1 MELIVVGIN
10 HRTAPVSVREKV
22 AFSPEQMGQALA
34 DLKSSEHLGEVAILS
49 TCNRTEIYAVDNH
62 ENATGIP
69 DWLARYHHLSMDALS
84 SSIYI
89 RTGQD
94 SIKHLLRV
102 ASGLD
107 SMVLGEPQILG
118 QVKDCFNQAKT
129 HKTVGPILDR
139 LAQNTFRVS
148 KRVRSSTAIGQNP
161 VSVASIAVDLASQ
174 LFTEI
179 STCNTLLIGAGETIE
194 LVGKHLRN
202 AGATHPVI
210 ANRTLERARK
220 LAETLEGEPAQLTD
234 IPTHLVNA
242 DIVIASTGSQLPILG
257 KGTVERALKER
268 RYKPIFMVDLAV
280 PRDIEPEISQLRDV
294 YLYSI
299 DDLEQIIAENIS
311 NREEAAR
318 EAEVIID
325 AAVAEIM
332 AEDRGRD
339 AVDVLVKFRRKNVQI
354 MEGELEKAMQRL
366 RKGEQPE
373 AVLSGFATQLTNKL
387 IHTPSVQLKHAST
400 EGRDEIVDA
409 LTELFQLDLDPEQH

>member
-10 HRTAPVSVREKV
+10 HRTAPVGLREKV
-22 AFSPEQMGQALA
+22 AFSPDQMGDALI
-34 DLKSSEHLGEVAILS
+34 DLKSSEQLGEVAILS
-49 TCNRTEIYAVDNH
+49 TCNRTEIYAVESHDN
-62 ENATGIP
+62 ASGIS
-69 DWLARYHHLSMDALS
+69 DWLARYHHLSMEALA

-89 RTGQD
+89 HSGQD

-118 QVKDCFNQAKT
+118 QVKDCFSLAKV
-129 HKTVGPILDR
+129 HHTVGPILDR
-139 LAQNTFRVS
+139 LAQNTYRVS

-174 LFTEI
+174 LFSDI

-194 LVGKHLRN
+194 LVGKHLKN
-202 AGATHPVI
+202 AGASHPVI
-210 ANRTLERARK
+210 ANRTVERARN
-220 LAETLEGEPAQLTD
+220 LADRLDGEPAQLSD
-234 IPTHLVNA
+234 IPTHLVNT

-280 PRDIEPEISQLRDV
+280 PRDIEPEIAQLRDV

-318 EAEVIID
+318 EAESIIET
-325 AAVAEIM
+325 AVAEIL
-332 AEDRGRD
+332 AEDRSRD
-339 AVDVLVKFRRKNVQI
+339 AVDVLVRFRRKNVRI
-354 MEGELEKAMQRL
+354 MEAELDKAVLRL
-366 RKGEQPE
+366 KKGEDPE
-373 AVLSGFATQLTNKL
+373 AVLNGFATQLTNKI
-387 IHTPSVQLKHAST
+387 IHTPSVQLKQAST
-400 EGRDEIVDA
+400 DGRDEIIDA
-409 LTELFQLDLDPEQH
+409 ITELFQLDDDAEQH